1 LSVVLQVVEP
11 DPPMTM
17 SARYATAL
25 RLDAFDGDDGT
36 TPYVRFA

>member
-1 LSVVLQVVEP
+1 
-11 DPPMTM
+11 MTM